1 MKVEG
6 EHIPV
11 GYSLK
16 TFGRILT
23 VLLTGEFSAPRK
35 VHGICKI
42 SIRICEVN
50 GQRRA
55 EAESSL
61 ELNYGKGANF

>member
-6 EHIPV
+6 ENI

-16 TFGRILT
+16 PFGRILT
-23 VLLTGEFSAPRK
+23 VLLTAEFSAPRK
-35 VHGICKI
+35 VLGICKI

-50 GQRRA
+50 GQQRA
-55 EAESSL
+55 EAE
-61 ELNYGKGANF
+61 N